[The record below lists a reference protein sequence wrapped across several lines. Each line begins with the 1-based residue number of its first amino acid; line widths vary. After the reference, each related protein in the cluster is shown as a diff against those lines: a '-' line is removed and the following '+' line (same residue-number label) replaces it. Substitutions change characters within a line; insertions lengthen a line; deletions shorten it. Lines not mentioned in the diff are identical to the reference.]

1 VRSESLFGSAS
12 PDFGYIHPD
21 GMRLQ
26 RNPVQDA
33 AGGSAAVVAGGAGRR
48 WRVKARSAPRH
59 SKIAAGAGEM
69 VEMRRFARPGNPDRG
84 TVVHP
89 PGPLPSIR
97 EPRSPG
103 ERGAQHPGATP
114 TRRARRPASGK
125 AAAPSRPVSPR
136 QSPTSPAPNRTAVA
150 VSPRQSPTSPAP
162 NRTAVAVSPRQSPT
176 SPAGRPRPVGS
187 LRRARSC
194 SPRGNTGSARTERF
208 GCTEVPISGS
218 RSNGARRPP
227 AVTRVPTVAA
237 AGAVAMTSP

>member
-1 VRSESLFGSAS
+1 MRSESLFGSAS

-150 VSPRQSPTSPAP
+150 VSPRQSPTSPA
-162 NRTAVAVSPRQSPT
+162 
-176 SPAGRPRPVGS
+176 GRPRPVGS